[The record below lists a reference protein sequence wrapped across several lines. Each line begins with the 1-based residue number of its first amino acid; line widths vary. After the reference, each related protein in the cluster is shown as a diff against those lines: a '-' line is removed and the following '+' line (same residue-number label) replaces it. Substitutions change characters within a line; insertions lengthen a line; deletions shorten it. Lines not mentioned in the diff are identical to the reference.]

1 MFSYYFFRS
10 LVTDSA
16 VRTPDPHYYTRFF
29 PGFQS
34 KFLTKKTCFF
44 SLSSSDSRVSLYTPV
59 ILCYDTCM
67 KRQIDLSEISDGK
80 LYQIDDLCRLGCSDC
95 LGCSSCCHD
104 TEGLILDPL
113 DVARLVKASGRDFMS
128 LIERELELSMV
139 DEMLLPKM
147 RMDQRNACHFLDAN
161 GRCSIHPDRPGIC
174 RLFPLGRYYE
184 NDDYRYFLQTLE
196 CRKHDRY
203 KLRIRDWLDE
213 KDAEAYHDYIMS
225 WHRFLKLM
233 EEKLPLLT
241 EESRSSVT
249 SYILKM
255 FFLAPYQASE
265 APGSEFDTADFYS
278 EYYARMFRVR
288 EALEVLGN

>member
-1 MFSYYFFRS
+1 
-10 LVTDSA
+10 
-16 VRTPDPHYYTRFF
+16 
-29 PGFQS
+29 
-34 KFLTKKTCFF
+34 
-44 SLSSSDSRVSLYTPV
+44 
-59 ILCYDTCM
+59 
-67 KRQIDLSEISDGK
+67 
-80 LYQIDDLCRLGCSDC
+80 
-95 LGCSSCCHD
+95 
-104 TEGLILDPL
+104 
-113 DVARLVKASGRDFMS
+113 MS

-161 GRCSIHPDRPGIC
+161 GRCSIHPVRPGIC

-249 SYILKM
+249 CYILKM

-278 EYYARMFRVR
+278 EYYARMFRVG